1 MRLRPLCRSFPP
13 PRVDSDIEPPT
24 SPSSAS
30 VRQWQLPRMPTLTSG
45 TVGIANLVDNVR
57 LVREAIAIKV
67 YTPFP
72 FDDNG
77 GRSTHRIIFS

>member
-1 MRLRPLCRSFPP
+1 M
-13 PRVDSDIEPPT
+13 DSDIEPPTST

-30 VRQWQLPRMPTLTSG
+30 VRQWQLPRTPTLTSG

-57 LVREAIAIKV
+57 LVREAIASGV

-72 FDDNG
+72 FNDNG
-77 GRSTHRIIFS
+77 GHSTCRIIIS